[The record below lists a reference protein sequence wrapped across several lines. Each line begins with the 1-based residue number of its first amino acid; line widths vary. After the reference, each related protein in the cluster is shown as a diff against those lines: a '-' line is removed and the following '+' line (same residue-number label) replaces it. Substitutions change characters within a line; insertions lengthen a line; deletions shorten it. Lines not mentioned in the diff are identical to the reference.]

1 MDNFNIDFTLN
12 FIEKTNKKLI
22 DEMENISFEYNGLSK
37 EGQKLLQILNYSPK
51 IIKQNRETMKNTKNI
66 EIPELSEL
74 EKLDYSKLNIKPK
87 KPKYNKGTKKMINSL
102 LMSIIDDI
110 INNIEDNDD
119 EKDNIEE
126 LKNIINEKKGKDR
139 LKRFNSSEKDII
151 KDSDKK
157 VNIFDTNAHDSNKY
171 INPDDRPIR
180 PSTSNKFID
189 PDDRPIHPSS
199 SNNFNFDLDF
209 DEQEKIFNKEIYNK
223 NKERPIKK
231 TNSNRTKNIFED
243 KDLELL
249 GKKNSI
255 KKNSSNKKAEIE
267 SKNKDNREINPFNI
281 DNMGES
287 NKIKDENEIDNINNA
302 INNLNNTLNNLEN
315 LNTAKTAKKNDDD
328 ERTPKIKIDDFQKKL
343 ELALEQEQSD
353 LGNKDN

>member
-139 LKRFNSSEKDII
+139 LKRFNSSEKKINEKLLYELKVFLLNKDDFII
-151 KDSDKK
+151 ITITPEDSIKSIKERIINKIIAEKDFEIKYSSEKDYEIRIITEKDDK
-157 VNIFDTNAHDSNKY
+157 
-171 INPDDRPIR
+171 
-180 PSTSNKFID
+180 
-189 PDDRPIHPSS
+189 
-199 SNNFNFDLDF
+199 FNFGP
-209 DEQEKIFNKEIYNK
+209 
-223 NKERPIKK
+223 PIENIKL
-231 TNSNRTKNIFED
+231 IFEY
-243 KDLELL
+243 
-249 GKKNSI
+249 N
-255 KKNSSNKKAEIE
+255 
-267 SKNKDNREINPFNI
+267 
-281 DNMGES
+281 
-287 NKIKDENEIDNINNA
+287 
-302 INNLNNTLNNLEN
+302 
-315 LNTAKTAKKNDDD
+315 
-328 ERTPKIKIDDFQKKL
+328 IKIIAFIEKL
-343 ELALEQEQSD
+343 YKAKSSKL
-353 LGNKDN
+353 